1 MTTQNKLK
9 LVAALH
15 IFTAVQTII
24 FWIGF
29 YTEMIFPKELLAPM
43 INNFEGY
50 YAWERAF
57 TVPDMILAAVMI
69 IGGFRLWRDTSD
81 AWAVTLLMAASGA
94 AIFLGLLDFMYDAFN
109 GMYLLGHLF
118 SMNLL
123 LIGVYMPVFG
133 VFSIVMLHRN
143 RQ

>member
-15 IFTAVQTII
+15 IFTAAQTII
-24 FWIGF
+24 FWVGF

-43 INNFEGY
+43 IKNFEGY
-50 YAWERAF
+50 YAWETAF
-57 TVPDMILAAVMI
+57 TVPDMIMAAAMI
-69 IGGFRLWRDTSD
+69 IGGLKLWRDTSN
-81 AWAVTLLMAASGA
+81 AWAATVLMAVSGA

-109 GMYLLGHLF
+109 GMYSLGHLF

-123 LIGVYMPVFG
+123 LIGVYMPLFG
-133 VFSIVMLHRN
+133 VFSIVILHRN
-143 RQ
+143 RR